1 MERNCFIHNLSQ
13 EQLPPPS
20 QLSVNATTQREL
32 HFDPYPKNGKCPRS
46 KCACVRKH
54 WDDCCESIAHI
65 VEEYE
70 ERLRDFSIWL
80 PPPVRPSRQR
90 LVDAVA
96 HTYWS
101 AKAEEMDC
109 TEDDLDLH
117 LPLPD
122 CMAGFHS
129 NLEAIFA
136 DFDREEQ
143 ERAVKGQMGSPVLAW
158 EDDNDDAVGLVAGHH
173 HAPSQPAVI
182 ASCPLF
188 YSKRLGQSTLF
199 QSSLHACQNSP
210 SQKKPKLHS
219 GP

>member
-1 MERNCFIHNLSQ
+1 MERNYFIHNSSQ
-13 EQLPPPS
+13 EELPPPS
-20 QLSVNATTQREL
+20 QLSVEATTQREL
-32 HFDPYPKNGKCPRS
+32 YFDPYSNGKCPRS

-96 HTYWS
+96 YTYWS

-117 LPLPD
+117 LPLPE
-122 CMAGFHS
+122 CMAGFYS

-136 DFDREEQ
+136 
-143 ERAVKGQMGSPVLAW
+143 LCT
-158 EDDNDDAVGLVAGHH
+158 
-173 HAPSQPAVI
+173 HAQTI
-182 ASCPLF
+182 HLRR
-188 YSKRLGQSTLF
+188 SKNSTLVLNG
-199 QSSLHACQNSP
+199 QHPRTPVASNRHHGRRSVNVT
-210 SQKKPKLHS
+210 
-219 GP
+219 